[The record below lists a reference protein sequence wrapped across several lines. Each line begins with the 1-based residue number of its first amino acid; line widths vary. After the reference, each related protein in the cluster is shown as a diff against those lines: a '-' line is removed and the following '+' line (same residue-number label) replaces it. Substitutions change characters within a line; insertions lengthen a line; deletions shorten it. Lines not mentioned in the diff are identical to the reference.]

1 MKIKEIQTIPAQG
14 RNPREVTYQ
23 RVIEVDTA
31 PEGAEVVNNATPV
44 TEWEE
49 IN

>member
-14 RNPREVTYQ
+14 RNPREATYQ
-23 RVIEVDTA
+23 RVIEVDAA
-31 PEGAEVVNNATPV
+31 PDGAEIVDDATPV

-49 IN
+49 VN